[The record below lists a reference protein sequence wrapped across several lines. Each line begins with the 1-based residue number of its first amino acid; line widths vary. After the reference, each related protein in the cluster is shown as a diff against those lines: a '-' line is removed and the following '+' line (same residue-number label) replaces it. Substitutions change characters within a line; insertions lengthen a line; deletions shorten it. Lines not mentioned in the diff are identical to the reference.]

1 MKQNLFLIATTL
13 MLTLLITVS
22 SCKKDKEAEDN
33 TEKLPPETQ
42 TGAFTFGYKV
52 DGVIYKA
59 SGKGGL
65 LSNQFMYYNY
75 LADSTFNI
83 SSGSAVDKKFNIDL
97 TFKCTSL
104 NSPCYMRIY
113 PFKAIF
119 QDNSNGTIPGN
130 SNVYTTNDTYFGSAI
145 IKYFN
150 GTIYPGNSGNIVSG
164 TFDLNLIN
172 ANGKVIHITEGR
184 FDIGR

>member
-1 MKQNLFLIATTL
+1 MKYNLCFAVAIVSLGL
-13 MLTLLITVS
+13 LLITI
-22 SCKKDKEAEDN
+22 SCKKDNKVED
-33 TEKLPPETQ
+33 TIEQLPPETQ

-59 SGKGGL
+59 KGKGGL

-83 SSGSAVDKKFNIDL
+83 SAGSTVDKKFNIDL

-184 FDIGR
+184 FDIGS